1 MRKVGL
7 VTEGLRIN
15 RPSISYSARSR
26 KLSVPAFHVNS
37 HNPII
42 TLNGKIIDGEPNGLC
57 SNKSNCSLQ
66 KEGKETQTQSIYEK
80 DVNKSNSKR
89 FSTSY
94 EFDKVNLKQYKTT
107 FNIYFC

>member
-26 KLSVPAFHVNS
+26 KLSVPAFHVNN

-42 TLNGKIIDGEPNGLC
+42 ALNGQIIDVERNRLYTD
-57 SNKSNCSLQ
+57 KSNCSLQ
-66 KEGKETQTQSIYEK
+66 KEGKETQTQSIYGK
-80 DVNKSNSKR
+80 GVNKSKLSR

-94 EFDKVNLKQYKTT
+94 DFDKVNLK
-107 FNIYFC
+107 

>member
-42 TLNGKIIDGEPNGLC
+42 TLNGKIIEVERNGLYT
-57 SNKSNCSLQ
+57 NKSNCFQQ

-80 DVNKSNSKR
+80 DVNKSTLSR

-94 EFDKVNLKQYKTT
+94 DFDKVHLK
-107 FNIYFC
+107 